1 MPMNPPV
8 MGFSLRCLSAFIG
21 SVSVA
26 LSISVAVAAQVAP
39 QPSGSGSG
47 PQGSP
52 AATSKPRV
60 QQTRES
66 VPTRDD
72 AVPRRLLASFD
83 FEENDEFPKEI
94 PTGFYRA
101 LTQPGIDGG
110 PTLPGGAE
118 QGIPGL
124 RSFGR
129 IEAVRG
135 AGRPSAK
142 EEPGWAVRFTVDGA
156 SMMLASNPARVAVV
170 PGAQLVIRAWAR
182 TEGLV
187 ASNVRLGVRFHD
199 RDGKGMPGVYSSA
212 MFRSDGAWR
221 MLSVEPPPA
230 PPGAAGLALW
240 LELVQPSMVRDLDE
254 VNQVTADDV
263 RGLAFF
269 DDIEVWQTP
278 TVVFEA
284 ENGGVVPSGTRPRL
298 SLRCSDPSVTRTTA
312 VVAIRDAA
320 EALVYQG
327 TLEVPGDR
335 ATKLEVP
342 TLATGWYESV
352 VSFQQ
357 GPNEI
362 ARRVARFTVLPDERF
377 EPDESPRFGAVFA
390 TRDERILPAIDLS
403 KSSFAVLP
411 VWTAAT
417 DPREPR
423 EEIEALRL
431 LLGKLIDRRVNPVF
445 RLAQVPGALSRRSRV
460 DVDDTLALF
469 ALDESHWRE
478 ALEPWLLAFG
488 QQVDHWI
495 LGTAPVDGNRGD
507 LAARV
512 EALATAMRSAIAGPS
527 VGLPWSPFEPLPA
540 DLRASIDKGRHVLE
554 VVVDPE
560 WREGAGEIYAD
571 LPSGPRGMARIVP
584 LSPGTVDD
592 RSRAIDLAIRALD
605 AWRAGFDAIAVDV
618 RRDDANA
625 VPGPP
630 IELAAW
636 RQLSLNLSGRRFV
649 DEVTI
654 APGVRCL
661 LADGPNGPL
670 LVAWSDITSDAV
682 EVACDLGSGAIQL
695 TDLWGRTSRVSLTQ
709 RGHVFRLG
717 REPTFIE
724 GIDAN
729 MCKLRKSLRI
739 DPPFALSKRA
749 TQEAAIILENP
760 WPVSVSGTLTILGP
774 DTLNISPRT
783 HGFTMPAGG
792 AARLP
797 IVFSVPRSMPSGP
810 TNVRVAISGIATEPF
825 RATIETPLDLGNP
838 SVRLE
843 PTWRL
848 TRSIESGSID
858 VILTLRVTNI
868 GRKPIEVDAFAVA
881 DGYTQS
887 RKAISTLEPGASA
900 VRVFHFAS
908 GAKRLSGRDI
918 RAGVHDTTA
927 DVRHLLRIP
936 IPPFLPPA
944 AQVVSTVDA
953 TLGAADEF
961 GSDFEE

>member
-1 MPMNPPV
+1 M
-8 MGFSLRCLSAFIG
+8 
-21 SVSVA
+21 
-26 LSISVAVAAQVAP
+26 
-39 QPSGSGSG
+39 
-47 PQGSP
+47 
-52 AATSKPRV
+52 
-60 QQTRES
+60 
-66 VPTRDD
+66 
-72 AVPRRLLASFD
+72 
-83 FEENDEFPKEI
+83 
-94 PTGFYRA
+94 
-101 LTQPGIDGG
+101 
-110 PTLPGGAE
+110 
-118 QGIPGL
+118 
-124 RSFGR
+124 
-129 IEAVRG
+129 RG

-156 SMMLASNPARVAVV
+156 SMMLASDPARVAVV
-170 PGAQLVIRAWAR
+170 SGAQLVIRAWAR

-507 LAARV
+507 LAARI

-527 VGLPWSPFEPLPA
+527 V
-540 DLRASIDKGRHVLE
+540 
-554 VVVDPE
+554 
-560 WREGAGEIYAD
+560 
-571 LPSGPRGMARIVP
+571 
-584 LSPGTVDD
+584 
-592 RSRAIDLAIRALD
+592 
-605 AWRAGFDAIAVDV
+605 
-618 RRDDANA
+618 
-625 VPGPP
+625 
-630 IELAAW
+630 
-636 RQLSLNLSGRRFV
+636 
-649 DEVTI
+649 
-654 APGVRCL
+654 
-661 LADGPNGPL
+661 
-670 LVAWSDITSDAV
+670 
-682 EVACDLGSGAIQL
+682 
-695 TDLWGRTSRVSLTQ
+695 
-709 RGHVFRLG
+709 
-717 REPTFIE
+717 
-724 GIDAN
+724 
-729 MCKLRKSLRI
+729 
-739 DPPFALSKRA
+739 
-749 TQEAAIILENP
+749 
-760 WPVSVSGTLTILGP
+760 
-774 DTLNISPRT
+774 
-783 HGFTMPAGG
+783 
-792 AARLP
+792 
-797 IVFSVPRSMPSGP
+797 
-810 TNVRVAISGIATEPF
+810 
-825 RATIETPLDLGNP
+825 
-838 SVRLE
+838 
-843 PTWRL
+843 
-848 TRSIESGSID
+848 
-858 VILTLRVTNI
+858 
-868 GRKPIEVDAFAVA
+868 
-881 DGYTQS
+881 
-887 RKAISTLEPGASA
+887 
-900 VRVFHFAS
+900 
-908 GAKRLSGRDI
+908 
-918 RAGVHDTTA
+918 
-927 DVRHLLRIP
+927 
-936 IPPFLPPA
+936 
-944 AQVVSTVDA
+944 
-953 TLGAADEF
+953 
-961 GSDFEE
+961 